1 MQSGAE
7 EEWDDEDWEDVDSD
21 STFVSDMSV
30 ASKMKLAG
38 VVAFVVL
45 LLLCSM
51 IFTNFGFYFGAGSL
65 SLLIDVNEGKDPGDK
80 TLKANIM
87 ATSPT
92 FGILAKEGDY
102 TIHFDGAKL
111 TSGKFN
117 VNDEGRGSITI
128 DYETFFVTN
137 GVYTMKVEL
146 GSQESTDTVIL
157 NRFADSVSAGLTNFD
172 GDYPLD
178 KDSPVIIN
186 LQFMEESVGSCVNGD
201 STTKTDCEAEE
212 RIWKPDY
219 INPWVSGTVKIYHYG
234 NGFNEG
240 QGESYWN
247 EDSDHGGSPD
257 GTPVE
262 TIQFDINSDGG
273 SYSYSDGTTIVFLA
287 VEIPPYNLNI
297 IIDENH
303 FDTSESNDDNDDGT
317 PDDYFYDVE
326 GKGDYSLVLEFTNDF
341 GEDTSNKDGR
351 SYWKWFHLCETK
363 DDGKCE

>member
-7 EEWDDEDWEDVDSD
+7 EEWDDEDWDDDSG
-21 STFVSDMSV
+21 SSFISDMSV
-30 ASKMKLAG
+30 GSKMKLAG
-38 VVAFVVL
+38 AGALVL
-45 LLLCSM
+45 M
-51 IFTNFGFYFGAGSL
+51 ILIFAMVSQNFGFYYGAGNL
-65 SLLIDVNEGKDPGDK
+65 TVLIDVNEGKDPGDR
-80 TLKANIM
+80 TFNANIW
-87 ATSPT
+87 ATSPA
-92 FGILAKEGDY
+92 FGMLAKEGSY
-102 TIHFDGAKL
+102 TITFNGANQASGNFDLSA
-111 TSGKFN
+111 
-117 VNDEGRGSITI
+117 EGRASISV
-128 DYETFFVTN
+128 DYESFFVTN
-137 GVYTMKVEL
+137 GAYTLNVEI
-146 GSQESTDTVIL
+146 GSQTSSNSVTID
-157 NRFADSVSAGLTNFD
+157 RFADSVSGSVSNFD
-172 GDYPLD
+172 GEYPLD

-186 LQFMEESVGSCVNGD
+186 MQFTAANS
-201 STTKTDCEAEE
+201 EAG
-212 RIWKPDY
+212 Y

-247 EDSDHGGSPD
+247 DDSDHGGSPD

-273 SYSYSDGTTIVFLA
+273 SYSYSNGKTIVMEA

-303 FDTSESNDDNDDGT
+303 FDTSESNDDNNDGT

-341 GEDTSNKDGR
+341 GEDTSSKDGR

-363 DDGKCE
+363 DNGKCE